1 MARTTGNRYVP
12 NYLVTPGAVLQ
23 DYLESLG
30 MTQAE
35 LAERTGLTK
44 KTINEIAKGKAP
56 ITPETAMRFER
67 PLGRPAH
74 FWNNL
79 ELQYQEDIV
88 RLEEEKRRQAN
99 LDWLADKPVNELVK
113 RGWIPAAN
121 DKASLI
127 GHVLRFFGIASC
139 DEWPSLLSHYR
150 AA

>member
-99 LDWLADKPVNELVK
+99 LDWLADKDNPIGEV
-113 RGWIPAAN
+113 
-121 DKASLI
+121 SLPR
-127 GHVLRFFGIASC
+127 VC
-139 DEWPSLLSHYR
+139 VMNNLSDMR
-150 AA
+150 AAIDEAMRLDPEVWRAVEASET